1 MPCTLGSV
9 AVSSRAATKRPQTLA
24 ARQRKNVGS
33 LWGGWGGV
41 AQVGGANLRTIR
53 HRHRGAPHNPPGDM
67 PALRLWWVTAQ
78 RILLVH
84 RYRQRAPN
92 PPYRDRGTWVRL
104 RLTDISTLLGH

>member
-1 MPCTLGSV
+1 
-9 AVSSRAATKRPQTLA
+9 
-24 ARQRKNVGS
+24 
-33 LWGGWGGV
+33 
-41 AQVGGANLRTIR
+41 
-53 HRHRGAPHNPPGDM
+53 M

-104 RLTDISTLLGH
+104 RLTDISTLLGHLGYSRNSTPSQPLMADCSPVFPDRLAGASKLAPAAVTRPPAARARNTGYLAVRPGSAPCRQH